1 MRAQANL
8 DYGALIR
15 VRIVDAHDRVV
26 ETGGDELVERRVVER
41 EEDLARALQRARLLA
56 HEYVPE
62 LDGVIP

>member
-15 VRIVDAHDRVV
+15 VRVVDAHDRVV

-41 EEDLARALQRARLLA
+41 EEDLARALQCACLLA
-56 HEYVPE
+56 HKHVPE
-62 LDGVIP
+62 LD